1 MKTQNMTST
10 NGNKVANQ
18 FIINDDNGNTFFQS
32 YKSIIVKLN
41 GDDVELDQKY
51 WNYSN
56 TTGKYRNIFLNETI
70 KDTREKIK
78 SGEYKLTD
86 LNGGNI
92 MKKEYILYG
101 LKKDEPEYMEDIM
114 YTSYN
119 KNDMK
124 RVKMLAKK
132 KGYVKFRLSH
142 FIDDGKLPNFNDSKL
157 INLNGNKTVYDF

>member
-32 YKSIIVKLN
+32 YRSVIVKLN

-70 KDTREKIK
+70 KDTREKRRVQIT
-78 SGEYKLTD
+78 GLNEYKLTD
-86 LNGGNI
+86 LNGGI
-92 MKKEYILYG
+92 
-101 LKKDEPEYMEDIM
+101 
-114 YTSYN
+114 
-119 KNDMK
+119 
-124 RVKMLAKK
+124 
-132 KGYVKFRLSH
+132 
-142 FIDDGKLPNFNDSKL
+142 
-157 INLNGNKTVYDF
+157 